1 MADPVTYSQLLE
13 NSKEIDELLQSP
25 ELNED
30 EKEDLEYIWN
40 SLKSREE
47 SKFDAIISLV
57 KDCDKQILIRD
68 KEITELKR
76 NQNYWKNK
84 RKNIINIIKKAYE
97 QHLIDSMPTG
107 NKYEATIKQVKS
119 RLVDNY
125 ESWTSQEIKE
135 FGLFKTTMTKR
146 MSDSSTVNWKEETL
160 PDKKAVRDSLE
171 AADGKAPRD
180 AHLSRKFSL
189 TYNLRKRLRIGI

>member
-1 MADPVTYSQLLE
+1 MADPLTYSQLLE
-13 NSKEIDELLQSP
+13 NSREIDELLQSP
-25 ELNED
+25 ELNEE

-47 SKFDAIISLV
+47 SKFDAIISLI

-97 QHLIDSMPTG
+97 EHLIDSMPTG
-107 NKYEATIKQVKS
+107 NKYEATIKRVKS

-125 ESWTSQEIKE
+125 ETWNSQEIKE

-146 MSDSSTVNWKEETL
+146 MSDNSTVDWKEETL

>member
-1 MADPVTYSQLLE
+1 MADPLTYSQLLE
-13 NSKEIDELLQSP
+13 NSREIDELLQSP

-40 SLKSREE
+40 SLESREE
-47 SKFDAIISLV
+47 SKFDAIISLI
-57 KDCDKQILIRD
+57 KDCDKQILIRE

-76 NQNYWKNK
+76 NQSYWKNK